1 MPPKKR
7 SYGIKRRNPL
17 TIPPRYTPAPEVPKV
32 KHTTIFAPIDPSKEW
47 VVRVEMIP
55 LLPSADRRPTKRAKI
70 EETVTTPTLTNGE
83 DKNKNSSATSL
94 PRDHNAEGVVRVA
107 EVPLLPKADRKPTK
121 PAEIEEATPANGEHE
136 SSSKT
141 SL

>member
-32 KHTTIFAPIDPSKEW
+32 KHTTIIAPIDPSKEW
-47 VVRVEMIP
+47 VVRVEMVP
-55 LLPSADRRPTKRAKI
+55 LVLPRADKRPTKRAKI
-70 EETVTTPTLTNGE
+70 EETTPTPTNGE
-83 DKNKNSSATSL
+83 DKNKDSSTTSL
-94 PRDHNAEGVVRVA
+94 PCDHNAEGVVRVA
-107 EVPLLPKADRKPTK
+107 EVPPLPKVDRRPTK
-121 PAEIEEATPANGEHE
+121 RAKVEEATPSNGEHKN
-136 SSSKT
+136 STKT

>member
-32 KHTTIFAPIDPSKEW
+32 KHTTIIAPIDPSKEW

-55 LLPSADRRPTKRAKI
+55 LLPRADRRPTKRAKI
-70 EETVTTPTLTNGE
+70 EETTPTPTNGE
-83 DKNKNSSATSL
+83 DKNKNSSTTSL
-94 PRDHNAEGVVRVA
+94 PRDRDAERVVGVA
-107 EVPLLPKADRKPTK
+107 EVPLLPRVDRRPTK
-121 PAEIEEATPANGEHE
+121 RAKVEEATPTNGEHKN
-136 SSSKT
+136 SSKS